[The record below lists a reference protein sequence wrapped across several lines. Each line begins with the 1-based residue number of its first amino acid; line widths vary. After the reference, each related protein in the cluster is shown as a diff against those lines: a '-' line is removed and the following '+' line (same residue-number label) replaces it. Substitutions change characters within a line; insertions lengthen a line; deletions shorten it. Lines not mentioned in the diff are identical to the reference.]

1 MKRKLN
7 AAMKKL
13 HYGLWMLPATSQAAS
28 IQSILDKSA
37 SFLSGG
43 LARSVGIVVL
53 IGAGYMCLVQ
63 QKFPK
68 EQLAMMM
75 VGLGIIFGGSSLY
88 GSLIG

>member
-7 AAMKKL
+7 AAMKKM

-43 LARSVGIVVL
+43 LARSVGIVV
-53 IGAGYMCLVQ
+53 IKNIPNSPNQ
-63 QKFPK
+63 
-68 EQLAMMM
+68 
-75 VGLGIIFGGSSLY
+75 IIWGVRCYEPF
-88 GSLIG
+88 